1 MKEKLNQE
9 QIVDIAKN
17 ILKLQQIGN
26 QICFQPEDIKK
37 KHLSQI
43 EKKIKEYEE
52 INQKNPL
59 FVSVKDE
66 MMKKDNNLSI
76 NEEAEQ
82 IKNILS
88 NSDLSDSLSD
98 SNSEDSDKEEDSL

>member
-1 MKEKLNQE
+1 
-9 QIVDIAKN
+9 
-17 ILKLQQIGN
+17 
-26 QICFQPEDIKK
+26 
-37 KHLSQI
+37 
-43 EKKIKEYEE
+43 
-52 INQKNPL
+52 
-59 FVSVKDE
+59 
-66 MMKKDNNLSI
+66 MKKDNNLSI